1 MANIISNQ
9 SLISN
14 GKGVTMIPRQVLL
27 ILTILLLSQSLFAAD
42 VYQWRGPNRDGVYHE
57 ENLLKE
63 WPEKGPQLLWRFV
76 GLGEGHSTVAI
87 VNGRIYTTGMIDSTG
102 YIYAFEL
109 NGSILW
115 KKPYGR
121 EWTRNY
127 PGSRST
133 PTIVDG
139 RLYLLSSF
147 GKLLCLD
154 TENGDEYWSLD
165 MIEQF
170 GARQIKWGITE
181 SLLVDNEYVY
191 CTPGGPDANVVALNR
206 FTGETVWTSK
216 GNGEPAAY
224 CSPILV
230 RHGKTKL
237 VVTMTAESV
246 LGIDAETGECY
257 WHLPQHQRNKIH
269 ANSPVYRDGY
279 ILCSS
284 SSDKTEHSGTALFE
298 LSKDGSQIELVWRN
312 EEFQNLMGGVIV
324 ADGSIYGSSYRRG
337 GWKCLDWQTGA
348 IRYTTEDFGLGAL
361 VAADGLFY
369 CYSEKGDLGLVKAND
384 QSFEV
389 ISTFEITEGK
399 GVHWAHPVIS
409 DGRLYVRH
417 GDVLLA
423 YSVQQ

>member
-1 MANIISNQ
+1 M
-9 SLISN
+9 
-14 GKGVTMIPRQVLL
+14 VPRQLL
-27 ILTILLLSQSLFAAD
+27 SFLTILVLSQSLFAAD
-42 VYQWRGPNRDGVYHE
+42 VYQWRGPNRDGIYHE

-63 WPEKGPQLLWRFV
+63 WPEEGPRLLWKYE
-76 GLGEGHSTVAI
+76 GLGKGHSTVA
-87 VNGRIYTTGMIDSTG
+87 VVKGRIFTTGMIDSTG
-102 YIYAFEL
+102 YIFAFDL
-109 NGSILW
+109 NGSLLW

-121 EWTRNY
+121 EWTVNY

-147 GKLLCLD
+147 GKLLCLNAED
-154 TENGDEYWSLD
+154 GDEYWSLD
-165 MIEQF
+165 TFEQF

-181 SLLVDNEYVY
+181 SLLVDEEHVY
-191 CTPGGPDANVVALNR
+191 CTPGGIDANVVALDR
-206 FTGETVWTSK
+206 FTGKTIWTSR
-216 GNGEPAAY
+216 GNGEPSAY

-230 RHGKTKL
+230 RHGKKKL
-237 VVTMTAESV
+237 IVTMTAESV

-284 SSDKTEHSGTALFE
+284 SSDKTEHSGTALFK
-298 LSKDGSQIELVWRN
+298 LSEDGTQIELVWRN
-312 EEFQNLMGGVIV
+312 QEVQNLMGGVIV
-324 ADGSIYGSSYRRG
+324 AGGSIYGSNYRRG

-348 IRYTTEDFGLGAL
+348 IRYTTEDFGLGA
-361 VAADGLFY
+361 VVSADGLFY
-369 CYSEKGDLGLVKAND
+369 CYSEKGDLGLVRAD
-384 QSFEV
+384 EQSFEV
-389 ISTFEITEGK
+389 ISKFKITEGE

-417 GDVLLA
+417 GDVLLV
-423 YSVQQ
+423 YSVQR